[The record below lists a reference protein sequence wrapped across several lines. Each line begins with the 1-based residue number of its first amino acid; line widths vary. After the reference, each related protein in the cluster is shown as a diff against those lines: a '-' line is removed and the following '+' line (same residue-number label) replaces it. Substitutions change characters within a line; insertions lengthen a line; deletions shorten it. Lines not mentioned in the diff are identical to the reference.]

1 MKFTVQVQAKILP
14 TRTLSVLDL
23 QASIQSFVGK
33 LLEVEIEVTK
43 TISDLEDA
51 IDAVS
56 GIDPTLILED
66 SIVHSKESS
75 LPLDKA
81 LQISASG
88 LQDGDTIQYS
98 YVLRV

>member
-1 MKFTVQVQAKILP
+1 MKFIVQVQARILP
-14 TRTLSVLDL
+14 TRPLSVLDL

-33 LLEVEIEVTK
+33 TLEVEIEATK
-43 TISDLEDA
+43 TISDFEDA
-51 IDAVS
+51 INAIS

-66 SIVHSKESS
+66 SIVHGKGA
-75 LPLDKA
+75 PLDKT